1 MPTGGALRKTPS
13 SPVRKRESVKKEG
26 APFVSSSS
34 EKVSLW
40 TRLNVRL
47 SEKERV
53 LFAKYLSVLIESG
66 LPLSQAI
73 EVLASQ
79 STGPTKVILTTVL
92 QDIRNGRSLAHGL
105 GRFPHVFSGT
115 FVNLVKAGE
124 KSGTLQENLEYVS
137 VQSQKQY
144 ELKQS
149 LKGALMYPMLVLG
162 GGILT
167 SVLIV
172 VFIFPNIIAL
182 FKSLDVEL
190 PFTTRI
196 LLAVATFFE
205 AYPRPITFGL
215 FVFLVLFIASRK
227 ILATRRVWDAVLLR
241 VPVIGAL
248 IRNSILANVFR
259 LLGTL
264 LKSGL
269 PLKDAIHI
277 TRSTILNAPYQKL
290 FSLLEERITQGSEL
304 TLELEKHPRLVP
316 PLAQRLVHVGNET
329 GTLNKMLLY
338 LADFYAKEVDE
349 ISKRIAVL
357 MEPMLIILI
366 GALVGFLA
374 LSVISPIYQV
384 VSSI

>member
-1 MPTGGALRKTPS
+1 MPAGGTTKKS
-13 SPVRKRESVKKEG
+13 VPVRKSENAPRKK
-26 APFVSSSS
+26 APLSSEPSS
-34 EKVSLW
+34 EKVSFW

-66 LPLSQAI
+66 LPLSQAVD
-73 EVLASQ
+73 VLLSQ
-79 STGPTKVILTTVL
+79 SSGPTKAILTSVSKDL
-92 QDIRNGRSLAHGL
+92 QNGRSLAHGL
-105 GRFPHVFSGT
+105 SRFPHVFSGT
-115 FVNLVKAGE
+115 FVNLVRAGE

-149 LKGALMYPMLVLG
+149 LKGALMYPMIVLIGGLV
-162 GGILT
+162 T

-172 VFIFPNIIAL
+172 IFIFPNIIAL
-182 FKSLDVEL
+182 FKSLNVDL

-196 LLAVATFFE
+196 LLAVATFFG
-205 AYPRPITFGL
+205 AHPRLIAFSSLAAILLL
-215 FVFLVLFIASRK
+215 FLSRK
-227 ILATRRVWDAVLLR
+227 VPLTRRWWDGALLR
-241 VPVIGAL
+241 VPVLGAL
-248 IRNSILANVFR
+248 IRNGILANTFR

-269 PLKDAIHI
+269 PLKDALHI
-277 TRSTILNAPYQKL
+277 TKSTIHYAPYLRL
-290 FSLLEERITQGSEL
+290 FTTLEESITQGSEL
-304 TLELEKHPRLVP
+304 SLELGKYPRLIP
-316 PLAQRLVHVGNET
+316 PLAHRLIHVGSET
-329 GTLNKMLLY
+329 GTLHKMLLY

-349 ISKRIAVL
+349 TSKRIAVL